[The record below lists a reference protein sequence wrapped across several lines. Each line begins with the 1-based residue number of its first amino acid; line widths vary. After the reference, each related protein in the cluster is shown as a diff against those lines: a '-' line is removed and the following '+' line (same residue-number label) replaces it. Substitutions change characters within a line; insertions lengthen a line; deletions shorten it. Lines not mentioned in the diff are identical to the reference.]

1 MSRNI
6 TALIIL
12 TLIFSIKCK
21 CQDYSKNSLRIGLGI
36 GINEGMRETGMGAL
50 VSIGFQKS
58 IANDRIRIN
67 PNYMSGGFMP
77 LAITDTRDQYY
88 RISSLGINGSLDA
101 IKTGSFSLFVSVGPH
116 INFTRGLLGTGGWPE
131 AGNTSSDYIFKLYFA
146 GTAACGIRINK
157 PASRFAF
164 EYLPFNISYGTDNFM
179 LLYQKVSLDIKLK
192 NKN

>member
-21 CQDYSKNSLRIGLGI
+21 CQDYSKNSVKTGLCL

-179 LLYQKVSLDIKLK
+179 LLYQKVSLDIKLL